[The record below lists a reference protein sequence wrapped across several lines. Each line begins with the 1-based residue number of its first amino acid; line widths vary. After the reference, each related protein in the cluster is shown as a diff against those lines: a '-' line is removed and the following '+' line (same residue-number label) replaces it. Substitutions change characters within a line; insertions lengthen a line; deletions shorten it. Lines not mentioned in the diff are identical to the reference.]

1 MCVDRVDRGIV
12 YSYHQGRFQRGLS
25 QKILRELIKKFLEV
39 KSALRLVE

>member
-25 QKILRELIKKFLEV
+25 QQTLGSSSKKILEV